1 MAPKIPRWKLDTG
14 QNRNCLTNCTAGS
27 QEERSLR
34 VEWLTRKGH
43 VSKKPEVVRGRC
55 TCSPSRRP
63 FPPAVPSNKVL
74 SQRNHVCEYVSR
86 YLFLLL
92 PPQNRRAAFSRV
104 CKGSNATG
112 IPFQKWAKY
121 LSLYFFWPERK
132 NEILLE
138 ARLLCHCRGG
148 SDLSLS
154 IQCHRIIRKE
164 QEKEEMIIEI
174 KFKTVN
180 EKQSKRWIKVDKYMY
195 QYVESIS

>member
-1 MAPKIPRWKLDTG
+1 MVMAPKIPRWKLDTG

-74 SQRNHVCEYVSR
+74 SQRNHVYEYVSR
-86 YLFLLL
+86 HLFLLL
-92 PPQNRRAAFSRV
+92 PPQNGRAAFSRV

-121 LSLYFFWPERK
+121 ISFGQKGRMRFYLR
-132 NEILLE
+132 
-138 ARLLCHCRGG
+138 RGC
-148 SDLSLS
+148 
-154 IQCHRIIRKE
+154 IAI
-164 QEKEEMIIEI
+164 
-174 KFKTVN
+174 
-180 EKQSKRWIKVDKYMY
+180 
-195 QYVESIS
+195 VEVELIYPFSQRH